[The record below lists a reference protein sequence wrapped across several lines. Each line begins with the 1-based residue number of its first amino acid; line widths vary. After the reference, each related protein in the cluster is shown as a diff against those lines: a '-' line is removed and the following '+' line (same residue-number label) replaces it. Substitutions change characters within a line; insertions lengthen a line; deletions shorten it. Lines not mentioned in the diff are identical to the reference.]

1 MAGISDF
8 FKNITPE
15 QNQAL
20 LAAGSQILARSA
32 PGRQPFSFGQAMGVG
47 GLAFQDSMSEQQ
59 ARQQQTK
66 MHDLQIRGAEA
77 DLAAQERA
85 RAMQE
90 QELAAARSAIRS
102 PGQQAASLPG
112 GPTAANAERIGE
124 FEQQF
129 DPDAYVAAMMQINP
143 LRAIEIKK
151 SLAKSGPEFDTKPQ
165 VATDDMG
172 NVFQYLVAKDGTI
185 RRLDGVK
192 PTRDPNEPFYLG
204 ADGNPV
210 ANDAYQAYQVNK
222 ARAGATNVTTRVEN
236 KAAESIAAQVGPI
249 LRESATGAEGAVGQ
263 IDAAN
268 RVLGALNTNKIYAGP
283 LATTRMSL
291 AQFGQTIGIGG
302 SGDAERIAN
311 TRQVIRGM
319 AEMTLQGRK
328 QMSGQ
333 GAITESESKLAERAT
348 SGDIDSLTPN
358 ELRIIA
364 GASKRASEYRLQA
377 HRAKV
382 QRARN
387 SPGTAAIADYFDA
400 PDIPDTPDGSPT
412 PNRNVRK
419 YNPATGRI
427 E

>member
-1 MAGISDF
+1 MFGGG
-8 FKNITPE
+8 P
-15 QNQAL
+15 QAQGL
-20 LAAGSQILARSA
+20 LAAASQILQASGPSFRPTSLGQILGGGMQAGQEATQLAR
-32 PGRQPFSFGQAMGVG
+32 
-47 GLAFQDSMSEQQ
+47 
-59 ARQQQTK
+59 AR
-66 MHDLQIRGAEA
+66 DLQFRGAEA
-77 DLAAQERA
+77 DLAAQEREREKQQRIA
-85 RAMQE
+85 DVFRDSYQ
-90 QELAAARSAIRS
+90 S
-102 PGQQAASLPG
+102 PGAQAASLPG
-112 GPTAANAERIGE
+112 GPTAENAARIGE
-124 FEQQF
+124 FQGGFDSNSAIGKLWAIDPAIALQLQQSMKK
-129 DPDAYVAAMMQINP
+129 AAT
-143 LRAIEIKK
+143 EY
-151 SLAKSGPEFDTKPQ
+151 DTKPQ

-210 ANDAYQAYQVNK
+210 ANDAYQAYQVKK

-268 RVLGALNTNKIYAGP
+268 RVLSALDTNKVYAGP
-283 LATTRMSL
+283 FATTRMSL

-302 SGDAERIAN
+302 ADEAERIAN

-364 GASKRASEYRLQA
+364 GASKRASEYKLQA

-382 QRARN
+382 QRARS

-400 PDIPDTPDGSPT
+400 PEIPGIPGSPT
-412 PNRNVRK
+412 TPNSNVRK

>member
-1 MAGISDF
+1 MAGPFDF
-8 FKNITPE
+8 LSRMTPE

-47 GLAFQDSMSEQQ
+47 GLAFQDSMAEQQ
-59 ARQQQTK
+59 ARAQQSK
-66 MHDLQIRGAEA
+66 MFDLQTRGMEA
-77 DLAAQERA
+77 DLAAQANA
-85 RAMQE
+85 RAEQE
-90 QELAAARSAIRS
+90 QIAAAIRS
-102 PGQQAASLPG
+102 GYRTPEQQAASLPG
-112 GPTAANAERIGE
+112 GPTAENAARIPQMAGGM
-124 FEQQF
+124 
-129 DPDAYVAAMMQINP
+129 DVDAVVASLMQVNP
-143 LRAIEIKK
+143 QAA
-151 SLAKSGPEFDTKPQ
+151 LAFKQKYTPAPEEFDTDPQ
-165 VATDDMG
+165 VAEDEMG
-172 NVFQYLVAKDGTI
+172 KVFQYLVGKGGTI
-185 RRLDGVK
+185 RKLNGQR
-192 PTRDPNEPFYLG
+192 PARDPNEPFYLG

-210 ANDAYQAYQVNK
+210 ANQAYQDYQIGK

-268 RVLGALNTNKIYAGP
+268 RVINALKTNKVYAGP
-283 LATTRMSL
+283 LASARMSL

-302 SGDAERIAN
+302 EDDAQRIEN

-358 ELRIIA
+358 ELLIIA
-364 GASKRASEYRLQA
+364 SASKRASEYKLQA

-382 QRARN
+382 QRARSN
-387 SPGTAAIADYFDA
+387 PSTAAIADYFDA
-400 PDIPDTPDGSPT
+400 PPIPEMPGAAATTG
-412 PNRNVRK
+412 NVRK